1 MSRNSSTEYGPIDLD
16 DGLDSPNLEKATL
29 LPPQN
34 KKKSN
39 ALNIGTCILAL
50 ALWALSIYGAVKA
63 SNAALQDRLH
73 FEHTKFCDAR
83 LGAQAEKLAGAFR
96 TAGTSNAA
104 GKTHGEPPSSYT
116 PLTCGSSSA
125 EAEALGC
132 VFDPLVASWLPAG
145 CPNDG
150 SAEFAALVERENL
163 TYWRDEDG
171 RPTGELIDPAHFRHM
186 DGVMYWG
193 TRLEHLSHCAY
204 TLKRIVHAQHR
215 GDRLDV
221 VAGNFSHTD
230 HCVNF
235 LVEGLKMDPAELKE
249 LYRTDLPI
257 QFLSC

>member
-34 KKKSN
+34 RKKSN

-73 FEHTKFCDAR
+73 VEHTKFCDAR

-96 TAGTSNAA
+96 TAGSPDAA
-104 GKTHGEPPSSYT
+104 GKTRGEPPSSYT
-116 PLTCGSSSA
+116 ADVRVVEHRGR
-125 EAEALGC
+125 G
-132 VFDPLVASWLPAG
+132 AG
-145 CPNDG
+145 
-150 SAEFAALVERENL
+150 RENL

-204 TLKRIVHAQHR
+204 TLKRIVHAQRR